1 MKKSLW
7 IVVLAVAVMASSC
20 SSRLTKLERS
30 NDFDELYKGAITYY
44 EQGKYSKAKLLFER
58 MTPYYRGTI
67 EAEKIKFYWAYA
79 EYHSGFFELSAFH
92 FKDFYQT
99 YGRSPWAEE
108 AEFMHAFALYKNAPD
123 ETLDQSS
130 SEEAVIAMQ
139 NFVNRRPSTKYFQ
152 ESTEIIDEM
161 QVRFETKAY
170 NTAKL
175 YYKLSQGLS
184 YRNYLEAAL
193 VAFDTFKADFPD
205 SKYNE
210 ELMFL
215 SVETSYKLASNSLQ
229 RLQDPRYK
237 RTLGYYNIFI
247 ARYPN
252 SEYIV
257 EAKNMYDKTNEEL
270 KELNISY

>member
-7 IVVLAVAVMASSC
+7 IVVLVMLVVASSC
-20 SSRLTKLERS
+20 SSRLAKLERS

-44 EQGKYSKAKLLFER
+44 EQGKYSRAKLLFER
-58 MTPYYRGTI
+58 MTPYYRGTL

-79 EYHSGFFELSAFH
+79 EYHSGFYELSAFH

-99 YGRSPWAEE
+99 YGRSVWAEE
-108 AEFMHAFALYKNAPD
+108 AEYMHAYSLYRNSPD
-123 ETLDQSS
+123 VNLDQSS
-130 SEEAVIAMQ
+130 SEEAIIAMQ
-139 NFVNRRPSTKYFQ
+139 NFLNRRPNTTYFQ
-152 ESTEIIDEM
+152 EATTIVSEM

-175 YYKLSQGLS
+175 YYKLTSGTS
-184 YRNYLEAAL
+184 YRSYLEAAL
-193 VAFDTFKADFPD
+193 VTFDTFKTDFPD
-205 SKYNE
+205 SQFNE

-215 SVETSYKLASNSLQ
+215 SIETSYKLAANSLE

-237 RTLGYYNIFI
+237 RTLTYYNSFA
-247 ARYPN
+247 ARFPN
-252 SEYIV
+252 SEYMPRAID
-257 EAKNMYDKTNEEL
+257 MFDKTQTEL